1 MSIAYVSRA
10 IEKPIIK
17 AAGQFPVIV
26 VTGPRQTGKSTL
38 LKALFPRYSYVT
50 LDNPTHRA
58 AAVSD
63 PAMFMENLGTPVIID
78 EIQYAPGLLPY
89 IKMAVDG
96 NRAKK
101 GRYILTGSQIFPLMA
116 GISESLAGRAAL
128 FELLGFS
135 YEELNLAAAESPKD
149 CFKRIYKGFY
159 PDPCVH
165 KIPPQEYYAGYL
177 STYLERD
184 IRQIK
189 SVHDIST
196 FQAFLQLLA
205 ARTGGLLNLSEIS
218 KECGISQPTARN
230 WLSLLE
236 STRIVYLLKPY
247 FRNITKR
254 VVKTPKLY
262 FTDTGL
268 LAYLLK
274 YQDAATLLAGPMAGA
289 FFENLV
295 VVEVLK
301 KKFNHRRLFEPYFY
315 RDTNKNE
322 VDLVLDLGQR
332 FIIAEIKMSMNLRP
346 ELAKT
351 FRALPA
357 PFNTT
362 ESYVVSFARENLAL
376 AENVRALAWEKF
388 VGML

>member
-1 MSIAYVSRA
+1 MAISYISRA

-26 VTGPRQTGKSTL
+26 LTGPRQTGKSTL
-38 LKALFPRYSYVT
+38 LKTLFPRYAYVT
-50 LDNPTHRA
+50 LDNPSHRA
-58 AAVSD
+58 AARQD
-63 PAMFMENLGTPVIID
+63 PALFLENLGAPVIID

-89 IKMAVDG
+89 IKMAVDAE
-96 NRAKK
+96 RSKK

-135 YEELNLAAAESPKD
+135 YEELKPSPAETAKD

-165 KIPPQEYYAGYL
+165 KIPPQEYYASYL

-189 SVHDIST
+189 SVHDISM
-196 FQAFLQLLA
+196 FQSFLQLLA
-205 ARTGGLLNLSEIS
+205 ARAGALLNLSEIS
-218 KECGISQPTARN
+218 KECGISQPTARS

-268 LAYLLK
+268 LAHLLK
-274 YQDAATLLAGPMAGA
+274 YPDAGTLMAGPMAGA

-295 VVEVLK
+295 IVEVLK
-301 KKFNHRRLFEPYFY
+301 KKFNRRRLFEPYFY
-315 RDTNKNE
+315 RDSNKKE

-332 FIIAEIKMSMNLRP
+332 FIMAEIKMGMRLRP
-346 ELAKT
+346 ELANT

-357 PFNTT
+357 PFNSA
-362 ESYVVSFARENLAL
+362 ESCVVSFAKENLAL
-376 AENVRALAWEKF
+376 TSNVRAMEWKAF
-388 VGML
+388 VEML